1 MGYKSN
7 LANVMSG
14 SPFLVATFNLVF
26 QTWLSDKIKRRGLI
40 ICYSLPFFALAF
52 ALELAFAKTPH
63 LFAQP
68 GLRYMALFIGVA
80 LGNVGGP
87 ITLGVRSI
95 SFKSQVDY
103 EN

>member
-1 MGYKSN
+1 
-7 LANVMSG
+7 MSG
-14 SPFLVATFNLVF
+14 APFLVATCNLIF

-40 ICYSLPFFALAF
+40 ICYCLPFFALAF
-52 ALELAFAKTPH
+52 ALELAFAETPY

-80 LGNVGGP
+80 FGNVGGP

-95 SFKSQVDY
+95 SFELMIDY